1 MAVCSWSW
9 LAITFLLEKINM
21 PSVEKNYA
29 WKPLQAQ
36 WTIACQAPLSME
48 FSRQGYCSRLP
59 RPSPRKACPKEG
71 NNRSR
76 ELPSLQP
83 PGHTCKRRQR
93 QGPDFPCPLPSP
105 EKPHYPWTPEQCPP
119 EQTPP
124 LAEAGGLGLISK
136 CCLVLSRWGM
146 KGR

>member
-21 PSVEKNYA
+21 PSAEKNNA

-83 PGHTCKRRQR
+83 PGHTCKGDSARALTSPVHSHHQR
-93 QGPDFPCPLPSP
+93 SRTTPGHQNSGPPNKRHLWQRLEDWDSSLNV
-105 EKPHYPWTPEQCPP
+105 
-119 EQTPP
+119 
-124 LAEAGGLGLISK
+124 A
-136 CCLVLSRWGM
+136 
-146 KGR
+146 